1 MLSVENIFHTIIL
14 LKQHILQFFK
24 IDLLLKARFHELLF
38 MDYIF

>member
-1 MLSVENIFHTIIL
+1 MLSVENIFHIL